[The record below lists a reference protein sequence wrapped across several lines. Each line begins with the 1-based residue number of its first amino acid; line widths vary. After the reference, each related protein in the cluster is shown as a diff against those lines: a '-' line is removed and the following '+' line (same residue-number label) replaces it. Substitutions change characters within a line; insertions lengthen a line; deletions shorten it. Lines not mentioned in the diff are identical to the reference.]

1 MTDREVACI
10 YYVNEGNCL
19 KGKEGTFRKACQ
31 ICKKYR
37 PKKGGNPARKNLK
50 KHKIEKDKER
60 DLDEM
65 MRDY

>member
-10 YYVNEGNCL
+10 YYVSEGDCL

-37 PKKGGNPARKNLK
+37 PKKGGTPARKNLK